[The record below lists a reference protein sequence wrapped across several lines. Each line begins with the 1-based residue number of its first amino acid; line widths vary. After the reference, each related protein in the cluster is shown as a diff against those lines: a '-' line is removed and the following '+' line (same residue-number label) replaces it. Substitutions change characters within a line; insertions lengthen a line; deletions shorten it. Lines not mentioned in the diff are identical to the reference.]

1 MFAVCAFSSRPTSSV
16 TRPNT
21 TPGIALRRHRRGDAP
36 QRGLL
41 VRQPTQRLLGG
52 AALGDVADVAA
63 EQRRTG
69 QVGARDRQLDRELAA
84 VLAHPRELDRMSGH
98 APVPGLDVAR
108 EPVAMGGAQRR
119 RHDQRRQ
126 LAADHLR
133 RRVPERP
140 LRRLVDLDD
149 VAAVVHRHDAVERG
163 VEDRA
168 LARVALQHRLLR
180 AAALDE
186 LADLGAEA
194 AHRREQVVVQLAP
207 LGDEE
212 LDHAEQA
219 RRAAHREREA
229 RAQPGGG
236 GRRGAR
242 EAARRR
248 RTSATHAG
256 SCRRPHPAREPFSRA
271 QLHGAALGRERVDA
285 AARGPVHTSRHVSAE
300 PSGSQTAPTSHA
312 SDSPTAASSC
322 GYASC
327 SPAADAST
335 RDTACSVRSRTV
347 TSER

>member
-1 MFAVCAFSSRPTSSV
+1 M
-16 TRPNT
+16 
-21 TPGIALRRHRRGDAP
+21 
-36 QRGLL
+36 
-41 VRQPTQRLLGG
+41 
-52 AALGDVADVAA
+52 
-63 EQRRTG
+63 
-69 QVGARDRQLDRELAA
+69 
-84 VLAHPRELDRMSGH
+84 
-98 APVPGLDVAR
+98 PGLDVAR
-108 EPVAMGGAQRR
+108 EPVAVGGAQRR

-133 RRVPERP
+133 RGVPERP

-168 LARVALQHRLLR
+168 LARVALQDGLLR

-194 AHRREQVVVQLAP
+194 AHRLEQVVVQLAP

-219 RRAAHREREA
+219 GRCRAPGTRSPSAARRRRPPRRA
-229 RAQPGGG
+229 GSC
-236 GRRGAR
+236 
-242 EAARRR
+242 RRR
-248 RTSATHAG
+248 RTSAIQAG
-256 SCRRPHPAREPFSRA
+256 SSPCPHAAREPFSRA
-271 QLHGAALGRERVDA
+271 QLHRAALGRERVARSRAVPSTPPGTSAPRRPAPRRRRRPTPATRRPPPA
-285 AARGPVHTSRHVSAE
+285 AA
-300 PSGSQTAPTSHA
+300 
-312 SDSPTAASSC
+312 

-335 RDTACSVRSRTV
+335 RATACSVRSRTV